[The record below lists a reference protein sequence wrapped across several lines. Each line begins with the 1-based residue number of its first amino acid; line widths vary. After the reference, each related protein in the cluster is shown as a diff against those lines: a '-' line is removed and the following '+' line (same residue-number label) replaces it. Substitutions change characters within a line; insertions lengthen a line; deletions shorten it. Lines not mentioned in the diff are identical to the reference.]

1 MRICLVGPCS
11 PHDLQQYLDDFDPT
25 DYSEIEFYRGIPV
38 STLAVKLLQN
48 GHDVEI
54 ITSAF
59 GLINEKLVFNGLKL
73 IITIVKSTEST
84 KIRALTLF
92 RSDRKNLSKILEESK
107 ADVYHAHWTYEF
119 ALAALSVRKNVL
131 VSAHDAPM
139 KILYFYRDPYRFLRF
154 VMALI
159 VRLRTNNLAAVSPY
173 LAQNWRKQM
182 RWHKQIT
189 ILPNF
194 TPIEMLEEK
203 ITLSRDKKTVLCI
216 SDSSKLKNVKSLV
229 NAWKFVRAI
238 HPEAKLRLVGNGL
251 GIAEEIHQWA
261 KLNELSEG
269 IEWIGYV
276 ERSLVVQELNHATIL
291 CHPSLEESHSL
302 VLVEALAR
310 GLPIVGGMHSG
321 AVPWTLG
328 DAGLLVDVKS
338 KMEIAKAINELL
350 LDLGLR
356 TRLSELAQVRSREF
370 FSEEDNLPNY
380 IQAYNE
386 ILNHK

>member
-1 MRICLVGPCS
+1 VGPCS

-25 DYSEIEFYRGIPV
+25 EYSEIEFYRGIPV

-73 IITIVKSTEST
+73 MITIVKSTEST

-154 VMALI
+154 VMAVI

-173 LAQNWRKQM
+173 LAQTWRKQM
-182 RWHKQIT
+182 RWHKPIM

-194 TPIEMLEEK
+194 TPVEMLEEK

-216 SDSSKLKNVKSLV
+216 SDSSRLKNVKSLV
-229 NAWKFVRAI
+229 NAWKFVRTI
-238 HPEAKLRLVGNGL
+238 HPEAKLRLIGNGL

-356 TRLSELAQVRSREF
+356 ARLSELAQIRSREF
-370 FSEEDNLPNY
+370 FSEGDNLPNY
-380 IQAYNE
+380 IQAYSE